1 MESGGVFLLVVEGK
15 LPGTVVYWN
24 WINFFQ
30 LIFFIKK
37 AQI

>member
-15 LPGTVVYWN
+15 LPGAVVYQ
-24 WINFFQ
+24 IRIDFFPR
-30 LIFFIKK
+30 IFLSKK